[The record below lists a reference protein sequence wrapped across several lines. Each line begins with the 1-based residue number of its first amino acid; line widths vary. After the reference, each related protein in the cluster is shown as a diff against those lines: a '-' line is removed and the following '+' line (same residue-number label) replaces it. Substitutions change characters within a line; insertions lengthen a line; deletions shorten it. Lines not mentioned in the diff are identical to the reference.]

1 MTGFLSLDLSKR
13 STGWAYFADGA
24 ERPYSGVWDRM
35 GSEYTTRGQLFYA
48 LYAELLNHHKIMPVG
63 KIYAEEPL
71 NLIPNSVATTA
82 ENVWIAVGMA
92 CTVELFAHTMDIK
105 LAWVHQARWRREF
118 LGKMPRG
125 TKSVDLKA
133 FAMERCRQLGLK
145 PQKHDDAEALGIL
158 TWGLLVSGVTPP
170 WLANEVLRQPLS
182 AGSTR

>member
-1 MTGFLSLDLSKR
+1 MNFLSLDLSKR
-13 STGWAYFADGA
+13 STGWAYYAEGA
-24 ERPYSGVWDRM
+24 ERPYNGVWDRL

-48 LYAELLNHHKIMPVG
+48 LYAELLNHHKIMPIG

-92 CTVELFAHTMDIK
+92 SMVEMFAHTMRIK
-105 LAWVHQARWRREF
+105 LVWVHQARWRREF
-118 LGKMPRG
+118 IGKMPRG

-145 PQKHDDAEALGIL
+145 PQKHDDAEALGLLTYALEVERVPAPWIAGEIL
-158 TWGLLVSGVTPP
+158 RPMFAG
-170 WLANEVLRQPLS
+170 ANR
-182 AGSTR
+182 